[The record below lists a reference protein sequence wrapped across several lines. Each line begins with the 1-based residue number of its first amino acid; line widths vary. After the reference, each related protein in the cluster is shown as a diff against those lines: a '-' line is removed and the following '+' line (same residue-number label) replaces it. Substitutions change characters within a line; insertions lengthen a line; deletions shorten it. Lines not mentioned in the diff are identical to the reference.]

1 MRLRKE
7 DVIVSA
13 DILHM
18 GSFEAN
24 ERAIDIAI
32 PTIAV
37 ECEATPP
44 IKGYLD
50 AYEVAVLKFVEI
62 GLSTHGI
69 SKTLNTTESLID
81 TVMMKLMEDGFLE
94 KEQGKQWMLSEEGK
108 KYLSGEES
116 DDRSTNCSIYGYMF
130 INAIKKEVFPF
141 FMEGDINQVA
151 LYRGKSLPH
160 CLTLDGDEK
169 KTFQEI
175 KVKKSKLK
183 EAFKQFYKI
192 KEVKQ
197 NLDEKNISY
206 EEAVESIEENI
217 FFTTMDIDEE
227 MDSFDEAELE
237 ESEDETLASKEQNEK
252 SYLSSKMFVR
262 PLDTKKKSVYL
273 HMRIIIDP
281 AVPGGYRVESPY
293 KLGGIDNG
301 YFLRQIQWMN
311 ANGKV
316 KIGDEYLN
324 EYIEREVRKISPAY
338 RNQEKDFD
346 VFVLE
351 QMPLLKSQRYK
362 HGNLYE
368 DMARIYSLMQNQQSL
383 LEKENIVGN
392 ISRSVLECLYNGLF
406 KKIDIHRRQIISDEA
421 TKDLKDLGNRAYIDS
436 LSKKTKI
443 DPSQLNW
450 SFNFMKNAIKRIGTT
465 KGNSTL
471 EKFINVTV
479 LNYYIGTVETDKL
492 LNSEHIEEI
501 YKYTDELNQIR
512 RKVSHDT
519 DDRFDAKDY
528 EKFMAKVFKLIN
540 WLLEVYREE

>member
-1 MRLRKE
+1 M
-7 DVIVSA
+7 SA

-237 ESEDETLASKEQNEK
+237 ESEDETLASKEQNDK

>member
-1 MRLRKE
+1 M
-7 DVIVSA
+7 SA